1 MKLKEFKEFVNNI
14 DDKYNNLEV
23 LRGISEGAGIKI
35 ENYFIYGDC
44 ICFIPKISEEWN
56 WIDDRLYKVKT
67 NNEVRSNDNSAN
79 IYKR

>member
-67 NNEVRSNDNSAN
+67 LDDLLAEFEKEN
-79 IYKR
+79 KL